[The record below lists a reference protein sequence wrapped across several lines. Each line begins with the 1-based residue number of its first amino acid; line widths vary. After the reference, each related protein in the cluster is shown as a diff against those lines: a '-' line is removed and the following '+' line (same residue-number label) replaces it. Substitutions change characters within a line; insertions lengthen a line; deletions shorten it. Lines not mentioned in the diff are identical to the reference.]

1 MQKASKRIKV
11 LTPYILIIILFA
23 CCYQL
28 VVWREVLRKKRV
40 LVDKLEKEVS
50 ITKSLLQDA
59 YTIQTCNWLLGSDSV
74 RNIRLVNHKKET
86 VFLHD
91 LLRENTLIFYFDSEM
106 CNLCIEKEFQN
117 LEKLAN
123 SYGKDN
129 IILISS
135 GFRSVYIFRDKK
147 YTAWKEQ
154 MYLCK
159 SNLYSEKN
167 LSNTPSLTLVN
178 AKGAIF
184 AAHHATKSN
193 NQHFELFFNFLRRR
207 QIDVTSATFGRPKT
221 Q

>member
-1 MQKASKRIKV
+1 M
-11 LTPYILIIILFA
+11 
-23 CCYQL
+23 
-28 VVWREVLRKKRV
+28 VWREVLRKKRV
-40 LVDKLEKEVS
+40 QVDKLEKEVS

-106 CNLCIEKEFQN
+106 CNLCVEKEFQN

-123 SYGKDN
+123 SYEKNN

-135 GFRSVYIFRDKK
+135 GFRSSYIFRDKK
-147 YTAWKEQ
+147 YTAWKKQ

-159 SNLYSEKN
+159 TNLYSEKN
-167 LSNTPSLTLVN
+167 LSDTPSLTLVN
-178 AKGAIF
+178 AKGKIF

-193 NQHFELFFNFLRRR
+193 NQHFELFSDFLRKR
-207 QIDVTSATFGRPKT
+207 QTQFTPK
-221 Q
+221 

>member
-1 MQKASKRIKV
+1 MQTVSKKIGV
-11 LTPYILIIILFA
+11 LTPYILIIILCA

-28 VVWREVLRKKRV
+28 VVWRGVLRKKRV
-40 LVDKLEKEVS
+40 LVDKLKKEVS

-74 RNIRLVNHKKET
+74 KNIRLVNHKKET
-86 VFLHD
+86 VFLYD
-91 LLRENTLIFYFDSEM
+91 LLRENNLIFYFDSEM
-106 CNLCIEKEFQN
+106 CNLCIEKEFHN

-147 YTAWKEQ
+147 YAAWKKQ

-193 NQHFELFFNFLRRR
+193 NQHFELFSDFLKNR
-207 QIDVTSATFGRPKT
+207 QAQVTPK
-221 Q
+221 